1 MNWFIELF
9 TEQTF
14 LQVVVLLS
22 AICAIGLALGQIK
35 VRNVSLGVAFVFFVG
50 ILIGDVCNRV
60 GIVADSSMISIA
72 QNFGLI
78 LFTYALGV
86 QVGPSFF
93 PSLKKG
99 GLKINGYGLLAI
111 ILTTVAAISLVW
123 FTSISLS
130 DSMGLLSGAATNTP
144 MLGAAQQALLDVHP
158 EATDAANSMAT
169 ACAVGYPCGVLG
181 VLISLIV
188 MRFVLHKK
196 ETAKHTENQSNTY
209 ICEFIV
215 SNPAIFQKTVGEIAK
230 MSEKHMIISRIWRDG
245 KVTFPSSDTCLEQND
260 HLLVVLS
267 KDDKETYR
275 VIFGGMEETDW
286 NRPDIDWDAIDNS
299 GLVSKHVL
307 VTRPEL
313 NGVKIGSLHLRSTLS
328 INITRVSR
336 AGVELIPYQSLRLQ
350 LGDRLT
356 VVGDSAAIEKLSDII
371 GNQEKSLA
379 TPNLITIFIG
389 ILVGVLLGSLPI
401 ALPGM
406 SVPVKLGIAG
416 GPIVV
421 GILMGA
427 YGPRFHLATYST
439 RSANLMIR
447 QMGIVIYLA
456 CLGYNA
462 GAGFFSTVFCLKGLL
477 WVAVSLAIA
486 IIPTLICA
494 FIAKKWGKLD
504 YAQNAG
510 MICAAMANPM
520 ALTYASSVT
529 NDDEASEAYATAY
542 PLSMFVRVILG
553 QLIMLAML

>member
-1 MNWFIELF
+1 MDWIINIF

-14 LQVVVLLS
+14 IQVVILLS
-22 AICAIGLALGQIK
+22 AISAIGLGLGQFKIK
-35 VRNVSLGVAFVFFVG
+35 NVSLGVAFVFFIG
-50 ILIGDVCNRV
+50 ILAGDICNRI
-60 GIVADSSMISIA
+60 GITVDQSMVSIA

-99 GLKINGYGLLAI
+99 GLKLNGYGLLTIAV
-111 ILTTVAAISLVW
+111 TTVAALAFVG
-123 FTSISLS
+123 FTSITLPE
-130 DSMGLLSGAATNTP
+130 SMGLLSGAATNTP
-144 MLGAAQQALLDVHP
+144 MLGAAQQALLDVNP
-158 EATDAANSMAT
+158 DAIEEANNMAT
-169 ACAVGYPCGVLG
+169 ACAVGYPFGVLG
-181 VLISLIV
+181 VLVCLII
-188 MRFVLHKK
+188 MRFILHKK
-196 ETAKHTENQSNTY
+196 EGNKTPENASHTY

-215 SNPAIFQKTVGEIAK
+215 SNPAVFDATVGTVAK
-230 MSEKHMIISRIWRDG
+230 MSQKHMIISRIWRDG
-245 KVTFPSSDTCLEQND
+245 KVTFPSHDTVLKEND
-260 HLLVVLS
+260 HLLVVLA
-267 KDDKETYR
+267 KEDVDIFR
-275 VIFGGMEETDW
+275 VIFGRVESTDW
-286 NRPDIDWDAIDNS
+286 NRPDIDWDAIDDS

-307 VTRPEL
+307 VTKKEL
-313 NGVKIGSLHLRSTLS
+313 NGVKIGSLHLRSSLA

-336 AGVELIPYQSLRLQ
+336 AGVELIPYKSLRLQ

-356 VVGDSAAIEKLSDII
+356 VVGDAAAIAKLSDIL
-371 GNQEKSLA
+371 GNEQKALT
-379 TPNLITIFIG
+379 TPNLVTIFVG
-389 ILVGVLLGSLPI
+389 ILLGVILGSLPI
-401 ALPGM
+401 SIPGM

-416 GPIVV
+416 GPIVI
-421 GILMGA
+421 GILMGS
-427 YGPRFHLATYST
+427 YGPRFHLTTYST

-456 CLGYNA
+456 CLGFNA
-462 GAGFFSTVFCLKGLL
+462 GASFFATVFCMKGLL
-477 WVAVSLAIA
+477 WVAASLAIA
-486 IIPTLICA
+486 VIPTLICA

-553 QLIMLAML
+553 QLIMLILL